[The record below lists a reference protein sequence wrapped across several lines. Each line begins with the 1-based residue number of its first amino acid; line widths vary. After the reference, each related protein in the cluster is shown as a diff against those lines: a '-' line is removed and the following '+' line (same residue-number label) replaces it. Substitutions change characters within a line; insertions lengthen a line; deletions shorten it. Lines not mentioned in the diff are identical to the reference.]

1 MKYFIYFSLTGNGDF
16 LAEELSKKGYQP
28 IKVELVKGPK
38 KVGFFTIL
46 KYGGRVMFKKKE
58 QLKPIELSIDKNDE
72 VFIGSPIWADHLS
85 TPITTVLSMF
95 DFNKETTGFILYPA
109 GEGTKKSFKE
119 IKKLGFNKEPIVI
132 SNPKKKKEAALEIFA
147 KIS

>member
-1 MKYFIYFSLTGNGDF
+1 
-16 LAEELSKKGYQP
+16 
-28 IKVELVKGPK
+28 
-38 KVGFFTIL
+38 
-46 KYGGRVMFKKKE
+46 MFKKKE

-72 VFIGSPIWADHLS
+72 VIIGSPIWADHLS
-85 TPITTVLSMF
+85 TPITTVLLMF

-132 SNPKKKKEAALEIFA
+132 SNPQKKKEAALEILA